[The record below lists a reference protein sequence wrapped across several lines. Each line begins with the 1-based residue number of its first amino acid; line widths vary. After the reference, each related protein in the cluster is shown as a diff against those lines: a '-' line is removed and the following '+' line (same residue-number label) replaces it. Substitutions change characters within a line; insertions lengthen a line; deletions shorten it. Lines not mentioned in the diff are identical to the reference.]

1 MSSTHFFFFSIVVFK
16 MQYHA
21 ALKISD
27 PEDESDIT
35 WTEIDAELLLPPHH
49 SRTSS
54 IINALQLELRSLG
67 FLPYSLLY
75 HYTYLCEDIY
85 MHAGKAN

>member
-1 MSSTHFFFFSIVVFK
+1 

-21 ALKISD
+21 APKISD

-67 FLPYSLLY
+67 F
-75 HYTYLCEDIY
+75 
-85 MHAGKAN
+85 